1 MTFTKHK
8 LAFAITLAMSSGV
21 MAGEAQDSEIELE
34 SVKIYGQKQ
43 VKNLQDSSVSVGLL
57 TIDQIEKSTIQD
69 INDVFGRTANVV
81 SLRGGNESVFAIRGV
96 SIYGPTSNPVGYTAS
111 VYVDDAPMN
120 IDSIRYGA
128 MGLWDMEQVE
138 VYRGPQGT
146 LQGRNSLAGAIH
158 LKTADPTQEWGGKAQ
173 LSVGEYGTQ
182 RLSAAGGGA
191 LNDELSIRLAADT
204 YQSDGYIDNITR
216 NEDDY
221 AGFERNSYR
230 AKLKYQPKAIS
241 DLSALLTVSRHD
253 SKIGDQPMARTDD
266 PFSYEAQSDHDSK
279 NDVITD
285 TAALKVN
292 LAINSNLDFTS
303 VTTVSTD
310 EYKRTDDFDS
320 TAVAFGYI
328 DQNNTGE
335 TISQELRLSFNN
347 GDISGVTGL
356 YYAQT
361 DNNQDWITDSK
372 YPKIYQQ
379 ETAYAA
385 MMAPTSMGGFGLDQT
400 TADAIWGAIPDLV
413 DLVAINDSEYKTN
426 NYAVFGEVNWQAS
439 DALMLTVGARYD
451 YEEQERDQITNNSIN
466 TVVDTGSPYDDY
478 ANQLLGGLASAS
490 DQKTD
495 TDYDAF
501 LPKLSAQY
509 AITEDMKA
517 AFTIQQGYRAG
528 GSSVSLASGVVAD
541 FDPEYTTNYEL
552 SLRSQFMNGAITANA
567 NAFYTDW
574 KDQQIDVELNG
585 DSRNTIIQNTGESNL
600 YGAEFELSAF
610 VSSQVEVFSSIG
622 FIETEYEDGE
632 FKGNEFANAPDMTAT
647 LGSVFRGFDG
657 IFVSIDANYQSESF
671 VDNDNTQSR
680 KLEDHTTVN
689 AKVGYETYS
698 WSAYVWATNVTDEE
712 YLVNNWTSQNLGV
725 EDYAQPGAPRM
736 IGASFVT
743 EF

>member
-1 MTFTKHK
+1 MTFTKHR
-8 LAFAITLAMSSGV
+8 LTFAITLAMSNIIL
-21 MAGEAQDSEIELE
+21 AEEAQNTEIELE

-43 VKNLQDSSVSVGLL
+43 VTNLQDTTASIGLL
-57 TIDQIEKSTIQD
+57 TADQIEKSTIQD

-81 SLRGGNESVFAIRGV
+81 SISGGNESLFAIRGV
-96 SIYGPTSNPVGYTAS
+96 SIYGPTDNPVGYTAS
-111 VYVDDAPMN
+111 LYVDDAPMN

-128 MGLWDMEQVE
+128 MGLWDIEQVE
-138 VYRGPQGT
+138 IYRGPQGT

-158 LKTADPTQEWGGKAQ
+158 LKTTDPTQEWGGKAQ
-173 LSVGEYGTQ
+173 LSVAEYGTQ
-182 RLSAAGGGA
+182 RLSVAGGGA
-191 LNDELSIRLAADT
+191 LNDEFSIRLAADT

-221 AGFERNSYR
+221 AGFERNMYR

-241 DLSALLTVSRHD
+241 NLSALLTVSRHD
-253 SKIGDQPMARTDD
+253 SKIGDQPMARSDD
-266 PFSYEAQSDHDSK
+266 PFSYEAQSDHDSQ

-292 LAINSNLDFTS
+292 LAINSNLEFTS
-303 VTTVSTD
+303 VTTISTD
-310 EYKRTDDFDS
+310 EYDRVDDYDS
-320 TAVAFGYI
+320 SAVAFGVI

-335 TISQELRLSFNN
+335 TISQELRLNFTT
-347 GDISGVTGL
+347 GDISGVAGL
-356 YYAQT
+356 YYAQSE
-361 DNNQDWITDSK
+361 NNQDWVADSK
-372 YPKIYQQ
+372 YPKALQQ
-379 ETAYAA
+379 DTAYAA
-385 MMAPTSMGGFGLDQT
+385 LASFGLD
-400 TADAIWGAIPDLV
+400 TATSDAVWGVIPDLV

-439 DALMLTVGARYD
+439 EALTLTVGARYD
-451 YEEQERDQITNNSIN
+451 YEEQKRDQVTNNNIN
-466 TVVDTGSPYDDY
+466 TVVDTGGPYDAT
-478 ANQLLGGLASAS
+478 ANQLLGGLASVT

-509 AITEDMKA
+509 ALTEDMKA
-517 AFTIQQGYRAG
+517 GFTIQQGYRAG

-552 SLRSQFMNGAITANA
+552 SLRSQFMDGAITANA
-567 NAFYTDW
+567 NVFYTDW

-585 DSRNTIIQNTGESNL
+585 DSRNTIIQNAGESNL
-600 YGAEFELSAF
+600 YGAELELSAF
-610 VSSQVEVFSSIG
+610 VSSQVEVFSSVG
-622 FIETEYEDGE
+622 FIETEYETGE

-647 LGSVFRGFDG
+647 LGTVFRSFGG
-657 IFVSIDANYQSESF
+657 IFASIDGNYQSESF
-671 VDNDNTQSR
+671 VDNDNTEAR
-680 KLEDHTTVN
+680 KLDGRTTVN
-689 AKVGYETYS
+689 AKVGFETYS

-712 YLVNNWTSQNLGV
+712 YLVNNWNSQNIGVV
-725 EDYAQPGAPRM
+725 EDYNQPGAPRM